1 MELRKM
7 LKMLVRVPSSAK
19 KKGKSLTKLI
29 LDLCKKEGILG
40 ATVTNAIHG
49 YGETDYPPHILRSV
63 GDLPVI
69 IEIIDDPHLIQNLL
83 PKIKGIVGD
92 RGLITIE
99 EVYAL

>member
-1 MELRKM
+1 M
-7 LKMLVRVPSSAK
+7 LKILIRVPSSAK
-19 KKGKSLTKLI
+19 LKGNSLTKLI

-49 YGETDYPPHILRSV
+49 YGETDYRPHILRSV

-69 IEIIDDPHLIQNLL
+69 IEIIDDPHLIQKLA
-83 PKIKGIVGD
+83 PKIKSIVED
-92 RGLITIE
+92 RGLVTIE